1 MFFQTYIC
9 ICIDTFPYLGTKRNE
24 EFLIIHVKKCYSI
37 IIRSYV
43 FTYVC
48 SLVGW
53 KMANTT
59 TIGEKDRFIGR
70 IYSKELTVLINGNR
84 FVSVKKKKKILAAM
98 EREREG
104 RRFFTFVHSYSLR
117 FSPFHKLD
125 RFRVIVQVSP
135 SRLCFN
141 SPPLLALFFTAD
153 HCTINP
159 ASSVCLC
166 IFHRFR
172 GTVTLLGETPLKFWT
187 DQN

>member
-84 FVSVKKKKKILAAM
+84 FVSVKKKKNIGGDG
-98 EREREG
+98 ERERDAD
-104 RRFFTFVHSYSLR
+104 FSLLFIHIPSVSLPSINSIDFALSSKFHPR
-117 FSPFHKLD
+117 ASVLIRHRCSPYFSPPTIARLIQRAAF
-125 RFRVIVQVSP
+125 VSAYFIDFAEL
-135 SRLCFN
+135 S
-141 SPPLLALFFTAD
+141 LF
-153 HCTINP
+153 
-159 ASSVCLC
+159 
-166 IFHRFR
+166 
-172 GTVTLLGETPLKFWT
+172 
-187 DQN
+187 

>member
-1 MFFQTYIC
+1 M
-9 ICIDTFPYLGTKRNE
+9 LKN
-24 EFLIIHVKKCYSI
+24 V
-37 IIRSYV
+37 IRSLSDRMFLRMFARSLDGKWRIPLRLAKRIVLSVV
-43 FTYVC
+43 FIRKN
-48 SLVGW
+48 SL
-53 KMANTT
+53 
-59 TIGEKDRFIGR
+59 
-70 IYSKELTVLINGNR
+70 VLINGNR
-84 FVSVKKKKKILAAM
+84 FVSVKKKKKKYWRRW
-98 EREREG
+98 REREG

-141 SPPLLALFFTAD
+141 SPSLLALFFTAD

-172 GTVTLLGETPLKFWT
+172 GTVTLLGETPLKF
-187 DQN
+187 

>member
-1 MFFQTYIC
+1 MFFQTYVC

-84 FVSVKKKKKILAAM
+84 FVSVKKKKKYWRRWR
-98 EREREG
+98 ERERDAD
-104 RRFFTFVHSYSLR
+104 FSLLFIHIPSVSLPSINSIDFALSSKFHPR
-117 FSPFHKLD
+117 ASVLIRHRCSPYFSPPTIARLIQRAAF
-125 RFRVIVQVSP
+125 VSAYFIDFAEL
-135 SRLCFN
+135 S
-141 SPPLLALFFTAD
+141 LF
-153 HCTINP
+153 
-159 ASSVCLC
+159 
-166 IFHRFR
+166 
-172 GTVTLLGETPLKFWT
+172 
-187 DQN
+187 

>member
-53 KMANTT
+53 KMANTA

-84 FVSVKKKKKILAAM
+84 FVSVKKKKKYWRRW
-98 EREREG
+98 RERDTD
-104 RRFFTFVHSYSLR
+104 FSLLFIHIPSVSLPSINSIDFALSSKFHPR
-117 FSPFHKLD
+117 ASVLIRHRCSPYFSPPTIARLIQRAAF
-125 RFRVIVQVSP
+125 VSAYFIDFAEL
-135 SRLCFN
+135 S
-141 SPPLLALFFTAD
+141 LF
-153 HCTINP
+153 
-159 ASSVCLC
+159 
-166 IFHRFR
+166 
-172 GTVTLLGETPLKFWT
+172 
-187 DQN
+187 

>member
-84 FVSVKKKKKILAAM
+84 FVSVKKKKKYWRRW
-98 EREREG
+98 RERDTD
-104 RRFFTFVHSYSLR
+104 FSLLFIHIPSVSLPSINSIDFALSSKFHPR
-117 FSPFHKLD
+117 ASVLIRHRCSPYFSPPTIARLIQRAAF
-125 RFRVIVQVSP
+125 VSAYFIDFAEL
-135 SRLCFN
+135 S
-141 SPPLLALFFTAD
+141 LF
-153 HCTINP
+153 
-159 ASSVCLC
+159 
-166 IFHRFR
+166 
-172 GTVTLLGETPLKFWT
+172 
-187 DQN
+187 

>member
-84 FVSVKKKKKILAAM
+84 FVSVKKKKKYWRRWR
-98 EREREG
+98 ERERDAD
-104 RRFFTFVHSYSLR
+104 FSLLFIHIPSVSLPSINSIDFALSSKFHPR
-117 FSPFHKLD
+117 ASVLIRHRCSPYFSPPTIARLIQRAAF
-125 RFRVIVQVSP
+125 VSAYFIDFAEL
-135 SRLCFN
+135 S
-141 SPPLLALFFTAD
+141 LF
-153 HCTINP
+153 
-159 ASSVCLC
+159 
-166 IFHRFR
+166 
-172 GTVTLLGETPLKFWT
+172 
-187 DQN
+187 

>member
-48 SLVGW
+48 SLVRW

-84 FVSVKKKKKILAAM
+84 FVSVKKKKKYWRRW
-98 EREREG
+98 RERDTD
-104 RRFFTFVHSYSLR
+104 FSLLFIHIPSVSLPSINSIDFALSSKFHPR
-117 FSPFHKLD
+117 ASVLIRHRCSPYFSPPTIARLIQRAAF
-125 RFRVIVQVSP
+125 VSAYFIDFAEL
-135 SRLCFN
+135 S
-141 SPPLLALFFTAD
+141 LF
-153 HCTINP
+153 
-159 ASSVCLC
+159 
-166 IFHRFR
+166 
-172 GTVTLLGETPLKFWT
+172 
-187 DQN
+187 